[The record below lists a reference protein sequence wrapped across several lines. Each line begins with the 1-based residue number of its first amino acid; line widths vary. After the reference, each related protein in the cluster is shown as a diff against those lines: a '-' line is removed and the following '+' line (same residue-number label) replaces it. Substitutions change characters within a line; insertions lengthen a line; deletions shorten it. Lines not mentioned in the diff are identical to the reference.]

1 MENLEKKKRGR
12 KTITEDTPLN
22 MQDWKFILAYI
33 NAEVGVSNEI
43 IGVESSN
50 KIRTANAYKAYTTRM
65 LKKPNIR
72 KELKRLMETRAK
84 QAIADSN
91 EVMEYF
97 SRVMRNEEKDQF
109 GLDASLADRTNAA
122 KELAK
127 RTIDVDLRK
136 QGLADNQINISVN
149 WGDIP
154 KEIAPTVV
162 IMDNEEENE
171 DEE

>member
-12 KTITEDTPLN
+12 NTITEDTPLN

-154 KEIAPTVV
+154 EEIAPTVV

>member
-12 KTITEDTPLN
+12 KIITEDTPLN

-50 KIRTANAYKAYTTRM
+50 KIRTANAYKSYTARM

-154 KEIAPTVV
+154 EEIAPTIV
-162 IMDNEEENE
+162 IMDNEEGNE

>member
-12 KTITEDTPLN
+12 KTITEDTPLTT
-22 MQDWKFILAYI
+22 QDWRFILAYI

-50 KIRTANAYKAYTTRM
+50 KIRTANAYKSYTARM
-65 LKKPNIR
+65 LRKPNIR

-109 GLDASLADRTNAA
+109 GLDAPLTERTNAA

-127 RTIDVDLRK
+127 RTVDVDLRK
-136 QGLADNQINISVN
+136 QGLADNQITVTLN
-149 WGDIP
+149 WGDN
-154 KEIAPTVV
+154 
-162 IMDNEEENE
+162 NEE
-171 DEE
+171 